1 MRSLLLRLPSNLYE
15 GRHNRHMRRISRR
28 RKRSTISM
36 RADATKVEK
45 LFRNNCVAC
54 NIVESTQ
61 KLTIIWLGVEGSE
74 LSYMENITEEK

>member
-1 MRSLLLRLPSNLYE
+1 
-15 GRHNRHMRRISRR
+15 
-28 RKRSTISM
+28 M